1 MSQRQSTPR
10 RRVRAA
16 AAAALVAVS
25 AAVALGGTPAE
36 AKSAKSLKA
45 SKSAIAGVDTGKYF
59 VFRTRDTGAAATNS
73 QNAKC
78 NNHFGARALT
88 TLTRLNALLF
98 SYEANASTGRIENQT
113 KSLLG
118 PGFLCAVPNAFA
130 NDTLDA
136 YAYSTL
142 PGPGTVEASGGCN
155 LAPIVVEN
163 LPLLLNCQMQVKP
176 NAAGVT
182 GGLITSNSLVNLLNR
197 SDTAPTGSV
206 WTAHVT
212 GNAPSP
218 APGTQPTPP
227 NIGPETPGLDF
238 FTFRLRDETVG
249 TTSPECKKAGVS
261 EKEYAIRTANLAVAQ
276 PDPVS
281 GQVPETTGA
290 VVGKLTACYLY
301 KSNEGWGVA
310 TIATLK
316 TASGTFEV
324 KARGECKSKTTP
336 ASSLLQVQ
344 ACNLP
349 VSAGAGMRGLVT
361 SNGLI
366 EKGKPASAAN
376 SAVWTYALFGA
387 PPAS

>member
-1 MSQRQSTPR
+1 MSQSLSHSRRLLAVVFATFVAAFAGQS
-10 RRVRAA
+10 
-16 AAAALVAVS
+16 LVAS
-25 AAVALGGTPAE
+25 PAGAQSPTQ
-36 AKSAKSLKA
+36 AKAKKA
-45 SKSAIAGVDTGKYF
+45 SFNGIDTGKYY
-59 VFRTRDTGAAATNS
+59 VFRTRDTGSAATNS
-73 QNAKC
+73 QNTKC
-78 NNHFGARALT
+78 NNHFGLRALT
-88 TLTRLNALLF
+88 TITRLNALLF
-98 SYEANASTGRIENQT
+98 SYTANAGTGRIENQT
-113 KSLLG
+113 KGLLG
-118 PGFLCAVPNAFA
+118 PGFLCAVPNVAA

-155 LAPIVVEN
+155 LAPVVISN

-176 NAAGVT
+176 NPAGVT
-182 GGLITSNSLVNLLNR
+182 GGLITSNSLVNTLNR

-206 WTAHVT
+206 WTAHVL
-212 GNAPSP
+212 GNAPGP
-218 APGTQPTPP
+218 APGTGTTPP

-238 FTFRLRDETVG
+238 FTFRTRDEVVSTK
-249 TTSPECKKAGVS
+249 SPDCAKAGVS
-261 EKEYAIRTANLAVAQ
+261 NEIAVRSANLATAE

-281 GQVPETTGA
+281 GQVPETLGA
-290 VVGKLTACYLY
+290 VAGKLTVCYLY
-301 KSNEGWGVA
+301 KSNEGYGVA

-316 TASGTFEV
+316 TATGTFDI
-324 KARGECKSKTTP
+324 KTRGECKGKSTP

-349 VSAGAGMRGLVT
+349 VGAGSSKGGLVT

-387 PPAS
+387 PPAAS